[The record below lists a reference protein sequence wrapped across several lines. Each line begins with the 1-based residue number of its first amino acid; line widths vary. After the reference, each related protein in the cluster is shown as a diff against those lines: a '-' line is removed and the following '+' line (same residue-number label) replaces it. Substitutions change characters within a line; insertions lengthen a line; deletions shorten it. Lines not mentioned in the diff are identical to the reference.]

1 MSEKVYIETYG
12 CQMNVADSEIV
23 ANVLQKNEFQI
34 IDKAENADVLIINT
48 CSIRDNAEQRVVK
61 RVAELQ
67 HLRKSNKKLKI
78 GIIGCMAERISE
90 GLLDAGINVEFLAGP
105 DSYRNIAEIVNS
117 SSEQRVTD
125 IVLSH
130 SENYDDIIPDK
141 MLTQGISAFVPIM
154 RGCENFCTY
163 CVVPYTRGKE
173 RSRSPK
179 SIIEEVKN
187 HFKNGIKEITLLG
200 QNVNSYLFKNE
211 EGEINF
217 PKLLDKLA
225 VDFAEIRFRFATSHP
240 KDLSDELIEVI
251 ANNSN
256 IARCIHLPMQSGSN
270 AVLKRMNRK
279 YTIEWYL
286 ERAEAIKNRIPDCS
300 ISTDII
306 AGFCGE
312 TDEDHKQT
320 LDAMS
325 KVGFF
330 YAFMFM
336 YSERTGTA
344 AAKVLND
351 DVSEEV
357 KSRRLTEIINHQQN
371 LSLEHNKSD
380 VDKIFEVLVEDVSKR
395 NKAEMMGR
403 TSQNKVVIFPADT
416 SVIKAGSYVNV
427 KINSFT
433 SATLKGEIVD

>member
-1 MSEKVYIETYG
+1 
-12 CQMNVADSEIV
+12 
-23 ANVLQKNEFQI
+23 
-34 IDKAENADVLIINT
+34 
-48 CSIRDNAEQRVVK
+48 
-61 RVAELQ
+61 
-67 HLRKSNKKLKI
+67 
-78 GIIGCMAERISE
+78 
-90 GLLDAGINVEFLAGP
+90 
-105 DSYRNIAEIVNS
+105 
-117 SSEQRVTD
+117 
-125 IVLSH
+125 
-130 SENYDDIIPDK
+130 
-141 MLTQGISAFVPIM
+141 
-154 RGCENFCTY
+154 
-163 CVVPYTRGKE
+163 
-173 RSRSPK
+173 
-179 SIIEEVKN
+179 
-187 HFKNGIKEITLLG
+187 
-200 QNVNSYLFKNE
+200 
-211 EGEINF
+211 
-217 PKLLDKLA
+217 
-225 VDFAEIRFRFATSHP
+225 
-240 KDLSDELIEVI
+240 
-251 ANNSN
+251 
-256 IARCIHLPMQSGSN
+256 MQSGSN

-427 KINSFT
+427 KINSFS

>member
-34 IDKAENADVLIINT
+34 IEKAENADVLIINT

-105 DSYRNIAEIVNS
+105 DSYRNIAEIINS
-117 SSEQRVTD
+117 ASENRVTD

-173 RSRSPK
+173 RSRSPI

-200 QNVNSYLFKNE
+200 QNVNSYFFENE
-211 EGEINF
+211 KDQISF
-217 PKLLDKLA
+217 PKLLEKLA
-225 VDFAEIRFRFATSHP
+225 VDFPEIRFRFATSHP
-240 KDLSDELIEVI
+240 KDLSDELIDTI
-251 ANNSN
+251 AKYKN

-286 ERAEAIKNRIPDCS
+286 ERADAIKTKIPDCT

-306 AGFCGE
+306 AGFCSE
-312 TDEDHKQT
+312 TEEDHKQT

-351 DVSEEV
+351 DVNEEV

-371 LSLEHNKSD
+371 LSLQHNKLD
-380 VDKIFEVLVEDVSKR
+380 VGKVFEVLVEDVSKR

-403 TSQNKVVIFPADT
+403 TSQNKVVIFPAD
-416 SVIKAGSYVNV
+416 SAIIKAGSLVNV

-433 SATLKGEIVD
+433 SATLKGEIVE